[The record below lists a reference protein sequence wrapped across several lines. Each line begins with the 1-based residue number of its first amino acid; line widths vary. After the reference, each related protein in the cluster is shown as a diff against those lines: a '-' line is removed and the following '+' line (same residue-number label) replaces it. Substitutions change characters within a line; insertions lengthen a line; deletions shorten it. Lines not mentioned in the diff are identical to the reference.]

1 MSEQKPKM
9 SIAPKATKK
18 ETQQISYEELS
29 KMAGEMQMQGQ
40 KLYEENI
47 QLRKALQEQGE
58 LARLSF
64 LFEVLKADKHFNKD
78 VIFLATEDIEAMLFP
93 EEEEVTEDPQEV
105 VEETE

>member
-9 SIAPKATKK
+9 SIAPKTTKK
-18 ETQQISYEELS
+18 EAQQISYEELS

-64 LFEVLKADKHFNKD
+64 LFEVLKADEHFNKD
-78 VIFLATEDIEAMLFP
+78 VIFLATEDIKAMLFP
-93 EEEEVTEDPQEV
+93 EEEEVEKDCQEPV
-105 VEETE
+105 GETE

>member
-1 MSEQKPKM
+1 MSNQKPKM
-9 SIAPKATKK
+9 SVAPKATEK

-47 QLRKALQEQGE
+47 QLRNALQEQGQ
-58 LARLSF
+58 LARLNF
-64 LFEVLKADKHFNKD
+64 LFEVLKADKHFSKD

-93 EEEEVTEDPQEV
+93 KEEVETENPKEV
-105 VEETE
+105 IEETE

>member
-1 MSEQKPKM
+1 MSNQKPKM
-9 SIAPKATKK
+9 SVAPKATKE

-58 LARLSF
+58 LARLNF

-78 VIFLATEDIEAMLFP
+78 IIFLATEDIEAMLFP
-93 EEEEVTEDPQEV
+93 KEEAVSESSQEEVE
-105 VEETE
+105 